1 MCNKDLSEC
10 LRLKG
15 IIHRDYGNLTLAEEA
30 LSEALSIANLMEDPY
45 SQALCQKILSALA
58 LSRGNFS
65 DAVSLA
71 TAAEDGLRSTND
83 YSNLIYILLDRTE
96 IAVKGNHD
104 LLGARQFVDQA
115 AEIASLHNGNKG
127 HLRIL
132 NNKASIEGAAGDVMA
147 ACGYLGE
154 VLEIDLRPGMLRFE
168 AFLEALRGKAV
179 YEVWLGNFETARALI
194 ASAVKFASESEHD
207 SFVAS
212 IASAYV
218 EISAGEAAQ
227 ARLLLESQMQLGQGR
242 EDRQAVA
249 MLWRA
254 LGEVALLEGSP
265 AEAKQH
271 FSKAVY
277 LCKTM
282 GMPLDLLYVSK
293 LHWYTFPGEFWGWAK
308 YLDEK
313 I

>member
-1 MCNKDLSEC
+1 MLDSEISQDCTVREHANLDRLLLFDFTSFLYNWDLDIRYYTIEIMAKYLENLESLHPQTTSLWPILASEISQIPVQENNDSLVFLLGTCLRRMCWIEYRRDRKADALLALQLAEPFLRAHNLVCNEDLSEY

-15 IIHRDYGNLTLAEEA
+15 IIHRGYGNLTLAKEA
-30 LSEALSIANLMEDPY
+30 SSEVLSIANLMEDSY
-45 SQALCQKILSALA
+45 SQVLCQKILSALA

-154 VLEIDLRPGMLRFE
+154 VLEIDLRPAE
-168 AFLEALRGKAV
+168 SRG
-179 YEVWLGNFETARALI
+179 L
-194 ASAVKFASESEHD
+194 
-207 SFVAS
+207 
-212 IASAYV
+212 
-218 EISAGEAAQ
+218 
-227 ARLLLESQMQLGQGR
+227 
-242 EDRQAVA
+242 
-249 MLWRA
+249 
-254 LGEVALLEGSP
+254 
-265 AEAKQH
+265 
-271 FSKAVY
+271 
-277 LCKTM
+277 
-282 GMPLDLLYVSK
+282 
-293 LHWYTFPGEFWGWAK
+293 
-308 YLDEK
+308 
-313 I
+313 